1 MLVEYML
8 AGQDFDMISFLE
20 FFQADG
26 ALRAIGVVEVIRIH
40 HNRVHLSNGQTSLET
55 LKYSHQKREKVQESY
70 RRPKYNGKLEKRNKH
85 VPKGRYCQDFLPS
98 RIHYN
103 QQLRWRAV
111 LMQIGLKH
119 RSGGVRD
126 KDTRNRKLHITT
138 IQYTHIPIRFRT
150 HLYQFVILKGR
161 WEGVHNNS
169 CNSSWWFNLPL
180 VAKVAIR
187 TLATFVS
194 NEHLLG
200 PPRIARTIAPVW
212 LLFKGVQASKGS
224 LSSRYP
230 TIEVFSYCLPNRA
243 CVWENT
249 SSIEEMAMSAKL
261 RFTIKSK
268 RIK

>member
-1 MLVEYML
+1 MLMEYML

-20 FFQADG
+20 FFQANG
-26 ALRAIGVVEVIRIH
+26 AFGAIGVLEIIWIH
-40 HNRVHLSNGQTSLET
+40 HNRVHLPNGQTSLET
-55 LKYSHQKREKVQESY
+55 LKDSHQKREKKQESNGC
-70 RRPKYNGKLEKRNKH
+70 PKHNGKLEERNKH
-85 VPKGRYCQDFLPS
+85 VPERRNCQDFFPS
-98 RIHYN
+98 RIYYN

-119 RSGGVRD
+119 SSGGVRD
-126 KDTRNRKLHITT
+126 KDTRNRKLHIST

-150 HLYQFVILKGR
+150 HLNQFVILKGG
-161 WEGVHNNS
+161 WEGVHNNGG
-169 CNSSWWFNLPL
+169 NSPWWFNLPL
-180 VAKVAIR
+180 VAKGTAL
-187 TLATFVS
+187 TLATLVS

-200 PPRIARTIAPVW
+200 PPRIARTIDPVW
-212 LLFKGVQASKGS
+212 LFFKGVQASKGS

-249 SSIEEMAMSAKL
+249 SSLEEMTMSAKL